1 MTVGRTSAFGPA
13 QTRTIAIILLADLL
27 SGVKADP
34 DPWADCWI
42 EFIHPAHGTLHCNH
56 LSAAARAGIY
66 LGLFILFLA
75 LFYFL
80 ALIFS
85 LVTYRQ
91 RRTTQP
97 NQQHQPSDESTYNGH
112 DGLPP
117 YAHQYPLQV
126 QGVGDVPDYAYDPNG
141 RVAPSAGSPPEYYPP
156 PPGAPLVEHH
166 KGSYH
171 V

>member
-1 MTVGRTSAFGPA
+1 GRTSAFGAA
-13 QTRTIAIILLADLL
+13 QTRTIVIILLADLL
-27 SGVKADP
+27 PGVKADP

-42 EFIHPAHGTLHCNH
+42 EFIHPARG
-56 LSAAARAGIY
+56 ARAGIY

-85 LVTYRQ
+85 LVTYR
-91 RRTTQP
+91 RRRAPQA
-97 NQQHQPSDESTYNGH
+97 NLQHQPNDENTDNGH

-117 YAHQYPLQV
+117 YSPQYPPQA
-126 QGVGDVPDYAYDPNG
+126 QGVPRDVSDYAYDPNG
-141 RVAPSAGSPPEYYPP
+141 RVAPPAGSPPQYHPP
-156 PPGAPLVEHH
+156 LPGAPFVEHH
-166 KGSYH
+166 KGPYH

>member
-1 MTVGRTSAFGPA
+1 M
-13 QTRTIAIILLADLL
+13 LLLL
-27 SGVKADP
+27 QCSWQAALQPPKRGSTCRNLSWSLCA
-34 DPWADCWI
+34 
-42 EFIHPAHGTLHCNH
+42 HPPLPCLRHSTNIRG
-56 LSAAARAGIY
+56 SVV
-66 LGLFILFLA
+66 LFLA

-85 LVTYRQ
+85 LVTYRR
-91 RRTTQP
+91 RRTTQA
-97 NQQHQPSDESTYNGH
+97 NQQQHQPNDESAYNGH

-117 YAHQYPLQV
+117 YAHQYPLQA
-126 QGVGDVPDYAYDPNG
+126 QGVPGDIPDYAYDPNG
-141 RVAPSAGSPPEYYPP
+141 RVAPPAGSPPQYYPS

>member
-1 MTVGRTSAFGPA
+1 MIVRRTSAFSAA
-13 QTRTIAIILLADLL
+13 QTRTIAIILLAGLFP
-27 SGVKADP
+27 GVNADP

-42 EFIHPAHGTLHCNH
+42 EYIHPASGILHCNH
-56 LSAAARAGIY
+56 LSAAARAGIG

-85 LVTYRQ
+85 LVTYR
-91 RRTTQP
+91 RRRATQS
-97 NQQHQPSDESTYNGH
+97 NQQHQPNDENGS

-117 YAHQYPLQV
+117 YAHQYPPHA
-126 QGVGDVPDYAYDPNG
+126 QGVPGDVPDYAYDPNAG
-141 RVAPSAGSPPEYYPP
+141 FTPPAGSPPQYYPP

-166 KGSYH
+166 KRPYH